1 MICPKLAERKGRLH
15 MDGWIM
21 LGIVAFVMVSQGLLW
36 AWVFIERRRKIPD
49 VKIMNL
55 RELYDQS
62 RRAIDDYYRSLRSRQ
77 R

>member
-1 MICPKLAERKGRLH
+1 

-21 LGIVAFVMVSQGLLW
+21 LGIVIFVMVAQGLLW
-36 AWVFIERRRKIPD
+36 SWVFIQKQRVAPD

-55 RELYDQS
+55 RELYDGL
-62 RRAIDDYYRSLRSRQ
+62 RKTIDDFTRRGTER

>member
-1 MICPKLAERKGRLH
+1 

-21 LGIVAFVMVSQGLLW
+21 FGIMFFVIVAQGLLW
-36 AWVFIERRRKIPD
+36 AWVFIERRRKVPD

-55 RELYDQS
+55 RELYDAS
-62 RRAIDDYYRSLRSRQ
+62 RRSIDEYYRRLRNRP

>member
-1 MICPKLAERKGRLH
+1 

-21 LGIVAFVMVSQGLLW
+21 FGIMVFVIVAQGLLW
-36 AWVFIERRRKIPD
+36 SWVFIQKRRVAPD

-55 RELYDQS
+55 RELYEAS
-62 RRAIDDYYRSLRSRQ
+62 RRGIDGYYRQLVARYRSRP

>member
-1 MICPKLAERKGRLH
+1 

-21 LGIVAFVMVSQGLLW
+21 FGIMLFVIVAQGVLW

-55 RELYDQS
+55 RELYDAARS
-62 RRAIDDYYRSLRSRQ
+62 GIDNMYRRVRNRPR
-77 R
+77 

>member
-1 MICPKLAERKGRLH
+1 

-21 LGIVAFVMVSQGLLW
+21 FGIMIFVIVAQGLLW
-36 AWVFIERRRKIPD
+36 SWVFIERRRKTPD

-55 RELYDQS
+55 RELYDAA
-62 RRAIDDYYRSLRSRQ
+62 RRGIDDYYRRLRNRP